1 MPNNNDFR
9 PGDLF
14 HIVRIERPSTTLDA
28 LGHSTGYETF
38 VDNVPAN
45 VEDAS
50 GREAYQ
56 AGQRFAD
63 SVSHVVRMPYIA
75 GVESKMRVVWADP
88 ILHADRFME
97 IQYVL
102 QPDKKRIEHRL
113 YCLESVTNA

>member
-1 MPNNNDFR
+1 V
-9 PGDLF
+9 
-14 HIVRIERPSTTLDA
+14 IRIEKPSSSQDA
-28 LGHSTGYETF
+28 LGRSSGWETF

-50 GREAYQ
+50 GQEAYQ
-56 AGQRFAD
+56 AQRFAD
-63 SVSHVVRMPYIA
+63 SVTHVVRMPYIA
-75 GVESKMRVVWADP
+75 GVASKMRAVWADP
-88 ILHADRFME
+88 ILNADRYME